1 MTGNAGLV
9 GNTGMSVYLA
19 NWNNNVGQTTASAG
33 YTESRDYLGA
43 NFSLS
48 ANYKVTTGASS
59 ESITSTTT
67 TTQIA
72 ALAGV
77 GLNPAVRLYQI
88 LATSCGDCHGNPPL
102 DGTARNVPAGA
113 VVGSHERHTAGTDIQ
128 YAYACTACHYNNT
141 LVKHSDG
148 FKNITGSSLPGNAY
162 TAVGGKKVAN
172 SNNPTL
178 GTCTNT
184 YCHSTGRT
192 NRQYNP
198 PTWGGAA
205 TTCLSCHAGR
215 ASALGAAAKSTSGF
229 GLSTTHSQHLKYP
242 AANINC
248 NMCHSKTA
256 KDAATLKTYSGV
268 IKHADGN
275 KTVTFNDINYGSY
288 TSYKTSGADIG
299 KCTNVAC
306 HGGKTRTA
314 WSNQGAINATNTCTH
329 CHGQPQAANIPTG
342 NTNRKMYAPGW
353 VNGAYTGT
361 STDQNTADSDLRVGA
376 HFAHLSSMYMK
387 QIKCNE
393 CHQVPSDP
401 FDVSNN
407 HMIGPRYSSQS
418 ITFAQASTA
427 TKNGVFTS
435 FTSGTGVKAATC
447 STTYCHGSKLVQN
460 DTAGTY
466 RKPSWNQNN
475 LIARTPSAAACGTCH
490 GVPPNSV
497 PAYNTGATL
506 STCTTCHSTVVD
518 ASGNIINKLLHI
530 NGINNY
536 AMSCNQCHDYDT
548 TGGGTTWGK
557 TNYGGTALMEG
568 RGAHAKHIEYLKAKN
583 PTLPLVA
590 GSDTWLSA
598 SFIAICGTCHSTNEA
613 VDHTPGNTAG
623 SRNINLG
630 SPTFARQFGLSIP
643 VYNGQYNTSSSINPK
658 SCSNTDCHYRTSPIW
673 SNF

>member
-1 MTGNAGLV
+1 A

-19 NWNNNVGQTTASAG
+19 NWNNNVGQTTVSSG
-33 YTESRDYLGA
+33 YTENRDYLGT

-48 ANYKVTTGASS
+48 ANYKVITNGASN

-72 ALAGV
+72 ALAAV
-77 GLNPAVRLYQI
+77 GLNPALHLYQI

-102 DGTARNVPAGA
+102 DGTRNSPAGA

-162 TAVGGKKVAN
+162 TAVGGKKVPN
-172 SNNPTL
+172 SNAPVM

-184 YCHSTGRT
+184 YCHSTGRS

-215 ASALGAAAKSTSGF
+215 AVNNGAPAISAAGF
-229 GLSTTHSQHLKYP
+229 KLSTTHSQHLKYP

-248 NMCHSKTA
+248 NMCHSKTVS
-256 KDAATLKTYSGV
+256 DAQTLKNYSG
-268 IKHADGN
+268 ILKHADGV

-314 WSNQGAINATNTCTH
+314 WSNQGAINTNNICTH
-329 CHGQPQAANIPTG
+329 CHGVPTG
-342 NTNRKMYAPGW
+342 ILPSNTNRKNYAPGW
-353 VNGAYTGT
+353 VNGVTGT

-376 HFAHLSSMYMK
+376 HFTHLSSMYMK

-393 CHQVPSDP
+393 CHYVPSNP
-401 FDVSNN
+401 FDATNN
-407 HMIGPRYSSQS
+407 HMVGPRYSSQS

-435 FTSGTGVKAATC
+435 FTSGTGAKAATC
-447 STTYCHGSKLVQN
+447 STTYCHGSKTILG

-475 LIARTPSAAACGTCH
+475 LIARTPSVAACGTCH
-490 GVPPNSV
+490 GVPPNSS
-497 PAYNTGATL
+497 PSNHSGLTL
-506 STCTTCHSTVVD
+506 LSQCNSCHSNVVD
-518 ASGNIINKLLHI
+518 VSGNIINKNLHI
-530 NGINNY
+530 NGLNDY
-536 AMSCNQCHDYDT
+536 AMACNNCHDYDT
-548 TGGGTTWGK
+548 NAGSWGLVK
-557 TNYGGTALMEG
+557 NQNYGGTVLVEG
-568 RGAHAKHIEYLKAKN
+568 RGAHYKHIEYLKAKN
-583 PTLPLVA
+583 PGFPLLP
-590 GSDTWLSA
+590 GSDLYGGAT
-598 SFIAICGTCHSTNEA
+598 FNVICGVCHSTDIA
-613 VDHTPGNTAG
+613 QHTTGNPAG
-623 SRNINLG
+623 SRSINMGALQGYPRAFGG
-630 SPTFARQFGLSIP
+630 SNPL
-643 VYNGQYNTSSSINPK
+643 YNGLYNTSSGVNPK